1 MTRMTMKYL
10 EARVE
15 YLNKLTDN
23 PLTPW
28 SQNKAGKF
36 RANIGN
42 YHLDGAY
49 GGWQLVQH
57 MNEGGGV
64 TVPLSTG
71 HVSKRELA
79 EKLDAFISGL
89 ELGKDRGQQ
98 CLY

>member
-1 MTRMTMKYL
+1 MTRMTIKCL
-10 EARVE
+10 EAKVE

-28 SQNKAGKF
+28 TRTADKF
-36 RANIGN
+36 EANIGN
-42 YHLDGAY
+42 YHLDSAY
-49 GGWQLVQH
+49 GGWELVQ
-57 MNEGGGV
+57 MQTSGGGI
-64 TVPLSTG
+64 TAPLSTG